1 MADPFYVPRLAG
13 VALRAR
19 ETLARWLF
27 PVACLGCGRQLA
39 GGEALHL
46 CIACR
51 ARLRPAPPV
60 PAPSMLP
67 RSGGP
72 IALRILSL
80 WRYEPPLDAVIL
92 ALKFRRLD
100 YLGRHLAHEL
110 AAAFGGQLGTADL
123 VVPVP
128 LHWTRRVAR
137 GFDQAERI
145 AVPLAARLGLPVARA
160 LVRRRAT
167 RAQASLGRAARLA
180 NLAGGFRVDRARA
193 VAGRRILLVDDVATT
208 GATLEAAA
216 SVLLAA
222 GAAEVFA
229 LTAART
235 P

>member
-1 MADPFYVPRLAG
+1 MADPFYAARLAG
-13 VALRAR
+13 VAHRVR
-19 ETLARWLF
+19 RTLARWLF

-39 GGEALHL
+39 GDESLHL

-51 ARLRPAPPV
+51 ARLRRAPQV
-60 PAPSMLP
+60 PA
-67 RSGGP
+67 GP
-72 IALRILSL
+72 AALRILSL

-110 AAAFGGQLGTADL
+110 AAALGAELATADL

-128 LHWTRRVAR
+128 LHWTRRVTR

-145 AVPLAARLGLPVARA
+145 AVPLAARLELPVARA

-167 RAQASLGRAARLA
+167 RAQARLGRTTRLA
-180 NLAGGFRVDRARA
+180 NLVGAFRVGRARA
-193 VAGRRILLVDDVATT
+193 VAGRRVLLVDDVATT

-216 SVLLAA
+216 SALLAA

-235 P
+235 PL

>member
-1 MADPFYVPRLAG
+1 MP
-13 VALRAR
+13 
-19 ETLARWLF
+19 
-27 PVACLGCGRQLA
+27 
-39 GGEALHL
+39 
-46 CIACR
+46 
-51 ARLRPAPPV
+51 
-60 PAPSMLP
+60 
-67 RSGGP
+67 
-72 IALRILSL
+72 ILSL

-110 AAAFGGQLGTADL
+110 AAALGGEFESADL

-145 AVPLAARLGLPVARA
+145 AVPLAARLGLPVAGVLR
-160 LVRRRAT
+160 RRRAT
-167 RAQASLGRAARLA
+167 GAQARLGRAARLA
-180 NLAGGFRVDRARA
+180 NLAGAFRVDRAQA
-193 VAGRRILLVDDVATT
+193 VAGRRVLLVDDVTTT

-216 SVLLAA
+216 AALLSA

-235 P
+235 PL

>member
-1 MADPFYVPRLAG
+1 MADPFYGSEALG
-13 VALRAR
+13 VASRVR

-39 GGEALHL
+39 GREPLHL

-51 ARLRPAPPV
+51 ARLRPA
-60 PAPSMLP
+60 
-67 RSGGP
+67 GP
-72 IALRILSL
+72 IGPLAAPTDLRILSL

-100 YLGRHLAHEL
+100 YLGRHLAREL
-110 AAAFGGQLGTADL
+110 AAGLGRELREADL

-145 AVPLAARLGLPVARA
+145 AVPLAEGLRLPVVRA
-160 LVRRRAT
+160 LTRRWAT
-167 RAQASLGRAARLA
+167 RAQTRLGRTARRA
-180 NLAGGFRVDRARA
+180 NLAGAFRIGDSRA
-193 VAGRRILLVDDVATT
+193 VAGRRILLVDDVTTT

-216 SVLLAA
+216 AVLRAA
-222 GAAEVFA
+222 GAAEVLG

-235 P
+235 PL